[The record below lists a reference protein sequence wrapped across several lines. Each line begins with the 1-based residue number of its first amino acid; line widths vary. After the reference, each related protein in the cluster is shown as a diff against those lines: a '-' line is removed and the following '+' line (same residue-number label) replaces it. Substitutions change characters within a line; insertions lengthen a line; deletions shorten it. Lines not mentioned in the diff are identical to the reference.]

1 MIGDESKAQPK
12 VPAKRVRK
20 KVNKEIV
27 SDLRQD
33 ASDTRQDESDIRQDT
48 SDIRQ
53 DESDNRQDASDTR
66 QDVSD
71 ARQDAS
77 ELREGVRNVG
87 RRKADSKQKELTD
100 RQMISEV
107 HTLALDTKLTQLV
120 VSVDEYQETA
130 KIAIAEIRHERYW
143 RRIVALLMGGFAVF
157 ILVVGIVLIFQGNS
171 INRTTKSTNSIADD
185 VRENQ
190 VLIRDQ
196 QQKAID
202 GQQAATRLVNNALQA
217 ISDNNQA
224 QLDNLRKDL
233 QELAKMLQEGV
244 PIPSIP
250 SIVPN
255 GLPTTG
261 TSLLL
266 PQTTLPSPSNIVTP
280 TSLVTTTTTS
290 PPNVVCSLLKLLC

>member
-143 RRIVALLMGGFAVF
+143 RRIVALLMGGFAIF

-255 GLPTTG
+255 GPPTTG